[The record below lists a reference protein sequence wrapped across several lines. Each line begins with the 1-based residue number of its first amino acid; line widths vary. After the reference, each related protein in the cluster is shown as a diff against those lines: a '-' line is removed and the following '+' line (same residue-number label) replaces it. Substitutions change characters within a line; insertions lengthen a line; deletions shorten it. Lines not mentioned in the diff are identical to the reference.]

1 LSHYRLMNKIVESY
15 KRKLASEDGWV
26 LKRGA
31 QLRIALCYPNVYSIG
46 MANLGFQAMY
56 ELLNNIPEVSCERVF
71 LPDSVRSPSV
81 SEGSSASE
89 RVRSPRVKAGSP
101 REQLARGASKGNLRN
116 RALPHG
122 RASDTEYSPNSS
134 GYGVR
139 QNIAVRAINELAEYQ
154 RTRTPLLSLES
165 QTPVRDFDVVAFSI
179 SFETDYV
186 NMARMLQMSGV
197 PLWSKDRTE
206 RDPLIVMGGAA
217 SFLNPE
223 PIAEFTDVIGVG
235 EGEVLGPK
243 LVDAIFENDSKGEL
257 LLALARQGRGFYV
270 PALYF
275 VGYNDDG
282 TVNTYTPTEEGVPA
296 RVGRAISA
304 ENPKEGSLRRAIK
317 KQQFDLVEQLRRDEV
332 FAPSTTI
339 FAPQAEMGDRFLVEI
354 SRGCSQGC
362 RFCWAGYNYWPPR
375 VVPARDILAKAAAWR
390 GKTDK
395 IGLVS
400 TAVCDHPEISEI
412 LQGLRAM
419 DYRISVSSLRLDQIS
434 DELLD
439 ALVESRDQQIAV
451 APETGS
457 DRLRRVINKNLTND
471 EIVDICGAVF
481 DRGMLTIKLYMM
493 VGLPTETDEDL
504 DEMIVLVERIKD
516 RMLEAGK
523 RFGYAGK
530 IIPSLNGFVP
540 KPNTPFQW
548 EPICEEKELK
558 RRLKYVSKKL
568 SRIPNVEVRAM
579 SSRIAHEQALLS
591 SGDRRIAK
599 VIEATARLHG
609 DLNGAIRETGIDPA
623 FHTSRTR
630 SHDEILPW
638 EIVDAGLGRPFME
651 REHERAHEARSTAP
665 CPSVNQC
672 TRCGVC
678 PTTWLAEA
686 PPALVQLKAFATSA
700 TSTANV

>member
-1 LSHYRLMNKIVESY
+1 MKKIVESY

-31 QLRIALCYPNVYSIG
+31 GLRIALCYPNVYAIG

-56 ELLNNIPEVSCERVF
+56 ELFNNIPEVSCERVF
-71 LPDSVRSPSV
+71 LPDSSRTPKV
-81 SEGSSASE
+81 SEGSVSTRA
-89 RVRSPRVKAGSP
+89 
-101 REQLARGASKGNLRN
+101 LRN
-116 RALPHG
+116 G
-122 RASDTEYSPNSS
+122 S
-134 GYGVR
+134 GYDVR
-139 QNIAVRAINELAEYQ
+139 PSRKGPEPIEEMREYE

-197 PLWSKDRTE
+197 PVWSKDRTE

-235 EGEVLGPK
+235 EGEILGSK
-243 LVDAIFENDSKGEL
+243 LIDAILENETKEDL

-270 PALYF
+270 PSLYF
-275 VGYNDDG
+275 VSYHEDG
-282 TVNTYTPTEEGVPA
+282 TVASYTPTEEGVPA

-304 ENPKEGSLRRAIK
+304 ENPKEGSLRRAIRK
-317 KQQFDLVEQLRRDEV
+317 GQFDIASQLRRDEV
-332 FAPSTTI
+332 FAPSTII

-375 VVPARDILAKAAAWR
+375 VVPARDILAKAKQWR
-390 GKTDK
+390 SKTDK

-457 DRLRRVINKNLTND
+457 NRLRRVINKNLTND

-516 RMLEAGK
+516 RMLEAGR
-523 RFGYAGK
+523 RFGRAGK
-530 IIPSLNGFVP
+530 IIPSLNGLVP

-548 EPICEEKELK
+548 EAVCEEKELK

-579 SSRIAHEQALLS
+579 SARIAHEQALFS

-599 VIEATARLHG
+599 VIEATARLNG
-609 DLNGAIRETGIDPA
+609 DLNAAIRETGIDPA

-651 REHERAHEARSTAP
+651 REHERAHEAQSTAP

-686 PPALVQLKAFATSA
+686 PPALVQLKAFAT
-700 TSTANV
+700 ANPAHP

>member
-1 LSHYRLMNKIVESY
+1 MNKIVESY
-15 KRKLASEDGWV
+15 KRKLASEEGWV

-56 ELLNNIPEVSCERVF
+56 ELFNNIPDVSCERVF
-71 LPDSVRSPSV
+71 LPDSRATR
-81 SEGSSASE
+81 GSSPA
-89 RVRSPRVKAGSP
+89 VREGVKGESLPYGRTVSTEFSRNGS
-101 REQLARGASKGNLRN
+101 GYDH
-116 RALPHG
+116 ALPHG
-122 RASDTEYSPNSS
+122 RATVPIHR
-134 GYGVR
+134 G
-139 QNIAVRAINELAEYQ
+139 RATAPFNELAEYE
-154 RTRTPLLSLES
+154 RTGTSLLSLES
-165 QTPVRDFDVVAFSI
+165 QSPVRKFDVIAFSI

-197 PLWSKDRTE
+197 PVWSKDRTE
-206 RDPLIVMGGAA
+206 RDPLVVMGGAA

-243 LVDAIFENDSKGEL
+243 LVDAIFESGSKQDL
-257 LLALARQGRGFYV
+257 LLSLARQGRGFYV
-270 PALYF
+270 PSLYF
-275 VGYNDDG
+275 VGYNEDG
-282 TVNTYTPTEEGVPA
+282 TVNAYTPTEEGVPA

-304 ENPKEGSLRRAIK
+304 ENPKEGSLRRAIRRE
-317 KQQFDLVEQLRRDEV
+317 QHDLVAQLKRDEV

-375 VVPARDILAKAAAWR
+375 VVPARDILAKARAWR
-390 GKTDK
+390 TKTDK

-412 LQGLRAM
+412 LSGLRAM

-481 DRGMLTIKLYMM
+481 DRGMLTIKLYIM

-523 RFGYAGK
+523 RFGRAGK

-548 EPICEEKELK
+548 EAICEEKELK

-579 SSRIAHEQALLS
+579 SARIAHEQALLS
-591 SGDRRIAK
+591 SGDRRLAK
-599 VIEATARLHG
+599 VIEATARLGG
-609 DLNGAIRETGIDPA
+609 DLHAAIRETGIDPA
-623 FHTSRTR
+623 FHTSRAR
-630 SHDEILPW
+630 SHDEFLPW

-686 PPALVQLKAFATSA
+686 SPGLVQLKAFATA
-700 TSTANV
+700 TTVARV